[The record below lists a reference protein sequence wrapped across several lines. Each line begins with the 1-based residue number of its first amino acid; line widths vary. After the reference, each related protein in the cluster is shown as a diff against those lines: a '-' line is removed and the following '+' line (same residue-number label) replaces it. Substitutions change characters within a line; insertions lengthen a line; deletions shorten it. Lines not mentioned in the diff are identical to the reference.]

1 MSRGAL
7 MRNPSF
13 DSGTDERAGADNLRG
28 PLRQLQAGGHET
40 ILQDLRLRIHRKLID
55 TLDLTKVSNLET
67 ERVKVEI
74 RRLLEDMVMAEAIPL
89 SRSDRDRR
97 AVEGEDGGV
106 GGGALGTLM

>member
-1 MSRGAL
+1 

-13 DSGTDERAGADNLRG
+13 DSGTDERAGADTLRG

-40 ILQDLRLRIHRKLID
+40 ILQDLRLGIHRKLID

-74 RRLLEDMVMAEAIPL
+74 RRILEDMVMAEALPL
-89 SRSDRDRR
+89 SRADRDRL
-97 AVEGEDGGV
+97 ALEGHPKGYGP
-106 GGGALGTLM
+106 GPTG

>member
-1 MSRGAL
+1 

-13 DSGTDERAGADNLRG
+13 DSGMDDRGGADNLRG
-28 PLRQLQAGGHET
+28 TLRQLQAGGHDV

-89 SRSDRDRR
+89 SPTDPEPAAPDAPLQ
-97 AVEGEDGGV
+97 AVTAQGV
-106 GGGALGTLM
+106 V